1 MRRRKILIT
10 GSRGLV
16 GTALGRALAP
26 RFDVVG
32 LDLEPR
38 ARDVG
43 GDTRDRALVERLVG
57 DVDGVVH
64 LAAVSRVVWG
74 ERDPERCRTVNVDGT
89 RNVLEAARRAPRS
102 PWVLF
107 ASSREVY
114 GQPDVL
120 PTPEDAPL
128 RPVNVYGQTKV
139 DGERLCDES
148 RALGAQTAIVRL
160 SNVYGSPVD
169 HVDRVVPAFVR
180 AALGGGVLRVD
191 GGDNTFDFV
200 HVDDAVRGL
209 SALVERLEAGAR
221 ALPPIHLVT
230 GRPTTLAELA
240 ALACRVAGT
249 AATSAEAPARHF
261 DVARF
266 YGDPERAA
274 ALLGWRAEIAVA
286 DGVARLARAI
296 RES

>member
-26 RFDVVG
+26 RFDVTG

-43 GDTRDRALVERLVG
+43 GDTRDAALVERLVA

-74 ERDPERCRTVNVDGT
+74 EHDPERCKTVNVDGT
-89 RNVLEAARRAPRS
+89 RNVLEAARRAPRA

-114 GQPDVL
+114 GQPDML

-128 RPVNVYGQTKV
+128 RPVNIYGRTKV
-139 DGERLCDES
+139 DGERLSDES

-169 HVDRVVPAFVR
+169 HADRVVPAFVR

-209 SALVERLEAGAR
+209 SALVDRLEAGAR

-230 GRPTTLAELA
+230 GRPTTLAALA
-240 ALACRVAGT
+240 ALACEVAGT
-249 AATSAEAPARHF
+249 RATTVAAPSRHF

-274 ALLGWRAEIAVA
+274 ALLGWRAEIPVA
-286 DGVARLARAI
+286 EGVARLARAI